1 MQQGKIDISKL
12 SPAQFARII
21 SRGNWQPAP
30 HLILLDNYL
39 QKLIERKFRG
49 LIVNMPPRH
58 GKSELI
64 SLYFPVWHL
73 VRFPD
78 KRIILTTY
86 SNQFASI
93 WGRQVKEIIQTNSQL
108 LGIKINRE
116 AHSAMSFEINKKRG
130 GMHSTG
136 AGSSITGR
144 GADLLIIDDPVKNNI
159 EAKSPLHRDTL
170 WDWFNSTALTRLEP
184 MGIVVMLMTR
194 WHPDDLC
201 GRLLEKF
208 RIITPENINFVN
220 NSNAWMHISLP
231 AIARD
236 NDPLGRKLGEAL
248 WPARFDLEELLNIK
262 SQLPAQWFQAMYQQD
277 PVQQEDSL
285 FKSKD
290 FRYFTQNDD
299 FYILGGDTNYEKTIY
314 KDDCIVQISVDLAV
328 KIKESSDYTV
338 AIVFAITPDG
348 RILILDIFRDKITGI
363 EQIRA
368 LVSLYEKWNA
378 CTMGIESVQF
388 QTAIIYQLQDMGYNI
403 KELKPIR
410 DKSVRA
416 QGISIRLSN
425 GRVYFRAKAKWLN
438 EFEKELLQFPGG
450 KHDDQVDAFA
460 YIDKMIITNKGMLP
474 AGKSHRK
481 DITNGFV

>member
-1 MQQGKIDISKL
+1 
-12 SPAQFARII
+12 
-21 SRGNWQPAP
+21 
-30 HLILLDNYL
+30 
-39 QKLIERKFRG
+39 
-49 LIVNMPPRH
+49 
-58 GKSELI
+58 
-64 SLYFPVWHL
+64 
-73 VRFPD
+73 
-78 KRIILTTY
+78 
-86 SNQFASI
+86 
-93 WGRQVKEIIQTNSQL
+93 
-108 LGIKINRE
+108 
-116 AHSAMSFEINKKRG
+116 
-130 GMHSTG
+130 
-136 AGSSITGR
+136 
-144 GADLLIIDDPVKNNI
+144 
-159 EAKSPLHRDTL
+159 
-170 WDWFNSTALTRLEP
+170 

-208 RIITPENINFVN
+208 RIITPENINFAN

-248 WPARFDLEELLNIK
+248 WPERFDLEELLNIK

-290 FRYFTQNDD
+290 FRYFTQNND